1 MSNVFQLP
9 AQETDAALTELT
21 SLLRIGVV
29 CSEQLEKA
37 EFADLRDDLTTL
49 LHIALDKASDAS
61 RANARLFRSKISQE
75 A

>member
-29 CSEQLEKA
+29 CSEQLEKT
-37 EFADLRDDLTTL
+37 EFGDLRDDFTAL
-49 LHIALDKASDAS
+49 LHMALDKVGDAA
-61 RANARLFRSKISQE
+61 RANAWLFRNKSVKE